1 MNKSK
6 FIITYCSD
14 KYGRKTILDLLPPLY
29 QKVFFP
35 IGRLDYQGIGELL
48 ITNDGN
54 LCYKLSHPKFEHK
67 KTYIVK
73 LANKIDTNSIDLW
86 RSGVNLDG
94 RDNLSCVV

>member
-1 MNKSK
+1 MEFVHEAKLCYILFYYPK
-6 FIITYCSD
+6 FID
-14 KYGRKTILDLLPPLY
+14 
-29 QKVFFP
+29 
-35 IGRLDYQGIGELL
+35 
-48 ITNDGN
+48 
-54 LCYKLSHPKFEHK
+54 K